1 MKEYWNLKVQQFM
14 QIIDQLEDAN
24 ENLEKDNEYLMAEY
38 KKLTETNQK
47 LSSDYEALK
56 KELEELKQIN
66 LHNASEVLGLIMKNG
81 ITEQS
86 NRELKEQVSES
97 VEIIKELIYES
108 QDLTGTFNIDNV
120 LLKKAEDFIKECK

>member
-1 MKEYWNLKVQQFM
+1 M